1 VPDLIDNV
9 GDNGLDGDDYDNGY
23 FDDDGFDGID
33 DISPKFGA
41 GSEELMVA
49 VSPLFAY
56 SFVAFTVLVWV
67 AFCYCVYAQECRGK
81 RSKKVSVYDV
91 DSENENLN
99 PIQ

>member
-1 VPDLIDNV
+1 VPDLIDN
-9 GDNGLDGDDYDNGY
+9 GADNGVDGDDYDNGY
-23 FDDDGFDGID
+23 FDDDDFDGID
-33 DISPKFGA
+33 DISSKFGA

-81 RSKKVSVYDV
+81 RGKKVSVYDV

-99 PIQ
+99 PLK